1 MHVTVS
7 TRHHSGR
14 GVFNG
19 FRATASEQCLEAE
32 FRGRRVWPPENRSVS
47 STLQTP
53 EQCAVMA
60 EALSTENLSRM
71 LSHPTEI
78 VDALRTIAQQGLEL
92 SLRVTGF
99 GNEIRARILH
109 VDETTILLGEL
120 KPQLACAA
128 LAKSQEGFMLAGRGS
143 GLYVFASD
151 VMPRHQRRPASGE
164 QLEAMLPEQLIYQ
177 QRRRAPRI
185 SLPSRGVAGKGAR
198 LHLQRGTEM
207 IKGTIVDISIGGCRA
222 RIDLQAPPQL
232 TVGEV
237 IDNCQ
242 VQLTRHTS
250 ITARVAVRHVA
261 SNVQTA
267 QVFCGIE
274 FLTMAPDCRATL
286 EKFVER
292 VSSLKRETA

>member
-1 MHVTVS
+1 
-7 TRHHSGR
+7 
-14 GVFNG
+14 
-19 FRATASEQCLEAE
+19 
-32 FRGRRVWPPENRSVS
+32 
-47 STLQTP
+47 
-53 EQCAVMA
+53 MA
-60 EALSTENLSRM
+60 EALSTENLSRV

-120 KPQLACAA
+120 RPQVARDA
-128 LAKSQEGFMLAGRGS
+128 LSKSPEGFMLAGRGG

-164 QLEAMLPEQLIYQ
+164 QLEATLPEQLIYQ

-185 SLPSRGVAGKGAR
+185 SLPVRGVAGKGAR
-198 LHLQRGTEM
+198 LRLQRGTET

-222 RIDLQAPPQL
+222 RIDAQTPPKL

-237 IDNCQ
+237 IDSCQ

-250 ITARVAVRHVA
+250 ITARVAIRHVA
-261 SNVQTA
+261 SNA
-267 QVFCGIE
+267 ESGQVFCGIE
-274 FLTMAPDCRATL
+274 FMTMAPEYRTTL
-286 EKFVER
+286 DKFVQR
-292 VSSLKRETA
+292 VSSLHQEPA